1 MIRPASIGLTGLVLA
16 ACLGFSTPPT
26 PALAQAQLAPGQAP
40 PQFRS
45 VDAERIVAAM
55 QVDLLADVLA
65 AEIAAS
71 GDPFRPDTPPH
82 RGVDEGWGVIV
93 ARVAPPQRIR
103 TELRDG
109 IARGVESL
117 RDPADRA
124 AVAEA
129 LSFWESDFGRRV
141 VLLEI
146 GAREAMA
153 TSDIEA
159 AARDAFAA
167 AAARNHP
174 RAAQVRALIEAADLV
189 EPAVAASLNIAV
201 ATLQG
206 AQQVA
211 SGATGDPSIIEDAWA
226 QEPEIR
232 ADQTGWIEALVFTA
246 SAPLS
251 DAEMD
256 RLIRAAGQP
265 GNLRLSAI
273 LNEAA
278 TATFVEIAR
287 DLGGASALRL
297 RGERL

>member
-16 ACLGFSTPPT
+16 ACLGLAAPV
-26 PALAQAQLAPGQAP
+26 PALAQAPLAPGQAP
-40 PQFRS
+40 PQFRA
-45 VDAERIVAAM
+45 VDADRIVAAM
-55 QVDLLADVLA
+55 QVDRLAEVLA
-65 AEIAAS
+65 AEVAGS

-82 RGVDEGWGVIV
+82 SGPDDGWGVIV
-93 ARVAPPQRIR
+93 GRIAPVQRIR
-103 TELRDG
+103 AGLRDG
-109 IARGVESL
+109 IARGVEGL
-117 RDPADRA
+117 RDPAERA

-129 LSFWESDFGRRV
+129 LAFWESGLGRRV

-146 GAREAMA
+146 GAREALA
-153 TSDIEA
+153 APDIEA
-159 AARDAFAA
+159 AARDSFAA
-167 AAARNHP
+167 AAARGHP

-206 AQQVA
+206 AQEAAQ
-211 SGATGDPSIIEDAWA
+211 GAMRDPSIIEDAWE

-232 ADQTGWIEALVFTA
+232 ADQTGWIEALVFMA

-251 DAEMD
+251 DAEMAQ
-256 RLIRAAGQP
+256 LIEAAGHP
-265 GNLRLSAI
+265 GNRRLGAI

-278 TATFVEIAR
+278 TGTFVEVAR
-287 DLGGASALRL
+287 DLGRASVLRL

>member
-1 MIRPASIGLTGLVLA
+1 MIRTASIGLTGLVLA
-16 ACLGFSTPPT
+16 ACLGLAPP
-26 PALAQAQLAPGQAP
+26 PAFAQAPLAPGQAP
-40 PQFRS
+40 PQFQA
-45 VDAERIVAAM
+45 VDADRIVATM

-82 RGVDEGWGVIV
+82 AGPDEGWGVIV
-93 ARVAPPQRIR
+93 ERVAPAQHIR
-103 TELRDG
+103 RALRDG
-109 IARGVESL
+109 IARGVEGL
-117 RDPADRA
+117 RDPAERA

-129 LSFWESDFGRRV
+129 LSFWESGLGRRV

-153 TSDIEA
+153 SPDIEA
-159 AARDAFAA
+159 TARESFAA
-167 AAARNHP
+167 AAARSHP
-174 RAAQVRALIEAADLV
+174 RAAQVRELMEAADLV

-206 AQQVA
+206 AQEAVQGSA
-211 SGATGDPSIIEDAWA
+211 RNSSILEDAWA

-232 ADQTGWIEALVFTA
+232 ADQTGWIEALVFMA

-251 DAEMD
+251 DAEMT
-256 RLIRAAGQP
+256 RLIEASGHP
-265 GNLRLSAI
+265 GNRRLGAI

-278 TATFVEIAR
+278 TGTFVEIAR
-287 DLGGASALRL
+287 NLGRASALRL
-297 RGERL
+297 QGERL